1 MRLPALIYRS
11 GDNMLNGHG
20 GYRDI
25 LRVIGR
31 LLDEREAVLRA
42 EEIDPVDEFDAAIS
56 GKQLF
61 VGYEDVEIVEHEA
74 FMRVSWR
81 TRGGSAARHAYT
93 ELSISKLRARARQ
106 LRGERAEDPG
116 GDWEE
121 LLRTLGQE
129 LDAEELRVSGIF
141 EKENEFFVS
150 GSAAGRYVTRSFLR
164 DELVTLSQHRQQL
177 RSAPDRESP
186 MPAMEEPVGAAQ
198 RSSWL
203 LWKGAIAR

>member
-1 MRLPALIYRS
+1 
-11 GDNMLNGHG
+11 MLNGHG

-31 LLDEREAVLRA
+31 LLDEREAVLKA
-42 EEIDPVDEFDAAIS
+42 EEIEPVDEFDAAIA
-56 GKQLF
+56 GKPLF
-61 VGYEDVEIVEHEA
+61 VVGYEDVEIVEHEA

-106 LRGERAEDPG
+106 LRGEPAEDPG
-116 GDWEE
+116 GEWED

-129 LDAEELRVSGIF
+129 LDAEEIRVSGIF
-141 EKENEFFVS
+141 KKENEFFVS

-164 DELVTLSQHRQQL
+164 EELVTLSQHRQQL
-177 RSAPDRESP
+177 RSAPNLERGAPVEP
-186 MPAMEEPVGAAQ
+186 EPVGAAH
-198 RSSWL
+198 RSNWL
-203 LWKGAIAR
+203 LWKGGIAR